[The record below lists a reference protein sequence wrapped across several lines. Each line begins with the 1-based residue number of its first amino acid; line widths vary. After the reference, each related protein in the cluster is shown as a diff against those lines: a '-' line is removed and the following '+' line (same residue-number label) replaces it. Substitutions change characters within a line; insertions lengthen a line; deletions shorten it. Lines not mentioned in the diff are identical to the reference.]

1 MSKQMTLGTGFERY
15 SKTTRREKFLAE
27 MDRIVPRGDLCTLIA
42 PVYPKA
48 GDGRPPKELEM
59 MLRVYFLQQWFNLS
73 DPGVEEALYDSV
85 SMRRFA
91 SIDLGEMPVPDESTV
106 LRFRHLLESHRLG
119 KKLFRQVHGYLER
132 QGIKIGT
139 GTIVDATIISAPPST
154 KNKDRRRDPEMRQTK
169 KGNQWYFGM
178 KAHIGVDSQTKIVHS
193 VVATPA
199 NVHDSVCLPELL
211 HGEEARVWGDSAY
224 QGQSEVIRKHAP
236 KATDFTNRR
245 YRYKKGVDELQRAK
259 NKTKSSVRAK
269 VEHPLLIIK
278 RIFRFAKTRYKGLAK
293 NAHRLLVTCA
303 LANLYMLRRRLW
315 RLSGV

>member
-27 MDRIVPRGDLCTLIA
+27 MDRIVPWGDLCTLIA

-48 GDGRPPKELEM
+48 RDG
-59 MLRVYFLQQWFNLS
+59 
-73 DPGVEEALYDSV
+73 
-85 SMRRFA
+85 
-91 SIDLGEMPVPDESTV
+91 
-106 LRFRHLLESHRLG
+106 
-119 KKLFRQVHGYLER
+119 
-132 QGIKIGT
+132 
-139 GTIVDATIISAPPST
+139 
-154 KNKDRRRDPEMRQTK
+154 KDRRRDPEMRQTK

-211 HGEEARVWGDSAY
+211 HGEEARVWGDSVY
-224 QGQSEVIRKHAP
+224 QGQREVIRKHAP

-245 YRYKKGVDELQRAK
+245 YRYKSGIDELQRAK

-269 VEHPLLIIK
+269 YPLLIIK
-278 RIFRFAKTRYKGLAK
+278 RIFGFVKTRYKGLAK
-293 NAHRLLVTCA
+293 NTHQLFVTCA
-303 LANLYMLRRRLW
+303 LTNLYLMRRRLW
-315 RLSGV
+315 RLSGA

>member
-1 MSKQMTLGTGFERY
+1 
-15 SKTTRREKFLAE
+15 
-27 MDRIVPRGDLCTLIA
+27 
-42 PVYPKA
+42 
-48 GDGRPPKELEM
+48 M

-73 DPGVEEALYDSV
+73 DPGVEGALYDSV

-139 GTIVDATIISAPPST
+139 GTIVDATIISAPTST

-211 HGEEARVWGDSAY
+211 HEEEAPCVG
-224 QGQSEVIRKHAP
+224 
-236 KATDFTNRR
+236 
-245 YRYKKGVDELQRAK
+245 
-259 NKTKSSVRAK
+259 
-269 VEHPLLIIK
+269 
-278 RIFRFAKTRYKGLAK
+278 
-293 NAHRLLVTCA
+293 RLG
-303 LANLYMLRRRLW
+303 
-315 RLSGV
+315 LSGTE